1 MNTATVLHCMRQPG
15 TMLSLLLPVLLG
27 AILLPSRP
35 ANGERGHHAVTLGA
49 PRSVPY
55 SRQADPAGSNGDE
68 NKLVVRPLVVD
79 GHVAEWTTGT
89 IHEVTDRSF
98 VVRLAVRLNN
108 ALPGE
113 KSGKNGDW
121 IWQRG
126 AWLLV
131 DRVTGHATTLKLPDY
146 DPVVSDVVWFRDYAA
161 YCGLSGSGKS
171 LYAMVAQIATR
182 KPLLHKKLQAYD
194 AEHAL
199 SPVCNEAVWQRDPL
213 RVTFQPA
220 GGTARSFD
228 LFGAAGAFPAPN
240 PPAATDGAHTDA
252 VRPAGMNP
260 AGVSPAGVNSSGAS
274 PTLVRPAASGGSG
287 AGSAGTA
294 PPVPPVSPQS

>member
-1 MNTATVLHCMRQPG
+1 MNIATVFHCRRQPG
-15 TMLSLLLPVLLG
+15 SLQSLLLPVLLS

-35 ANGERGHHAVTLGA
+35 AHGERGHHAVTLGA

-79 GHVAEWTTGT
+79 GHVAEWTTGA

-113 KSGKNGDW
+113 KTGKNGDW

-126 AWLLV
+126 VWLLV
-131 DRVTGHATTLKLPDY
+131 DRVTGHATALKLPDY
-146 DPVVSDVVWFRDYAA
+146 DPVVSEVVWFRDYAA
-161 YCGLSGSGKS
+161 YCGLSASGKS

-182 KPLLHKKLQAYD
+182 KPLLHKKLQAFD
-194 AEHAL
+194 ATHAL

-213 RVTFQPA
+213 RVTFQPT

-228 LFGAAGAFPAPN
+228 LFGAASATAVPN
-240 PPAATDGAHTDA
+240 SPAATDGSHTD
-252 VRPAGMNP
+252 VIRTAGMNP
-260 AGVSPAGVNSSGAS
+260 AGGN
-274 PTLVRPAASGGSG
+274 PTLVRPAASGVSGPGSG
-287 AGSAGTA
+287 GEASPA
-294 PPVPPVSPQS
+294 PPVSPQD

>member
-1 MNTATVLHCMRQPG
+1 MNRVTVSRCWRQFG
-15 TMLSLLLPVLLG
+15 MQRNLLLPVLLG
-27 AILLPSRP
+27 AILLPCRS
-35 ANGERGHHAVTLGA
+35 AHGERGHHAVTLGA

-55 SRQADPAGSNGDE
+55 SPQADPAGSNGDE

-79 GHVAEWTTGT
+79 GHIAEWTTGP

-126 AWLLV
+126 PWLLV
-131 DRVTGHATTLKLPDY
+131 DRVTGHAATLKLPDY
-146 DPVVSDVVWFRDYAA
+146 DPVVSDVVWFRDDAA
-161 YCGLSGSGKS
+161 YCGLSASGKS

-194 AEHAL
+194 AGHAL

-213 RVTFQPA
+213 SVTFQLA
-220 GGTARSFD
+220 GGTAHTYA
-228 LFGAAGAFPAPN
+228 LFGVATASAAPN
-240 PPAATDGAHTDA
+240 SPAATNASHADTGHSSRANS
-252 VRPAGMNP
+252 VQGNP
-260 AGVSPAGVNSSGAS
+260 AAINSTRAQ
-274 PTLVRPAASGGSG
+274 PAASGDSG
-287 AGSAGTA
+287 AGTSEPTSTA
-294 PPVPPVSPQS
+294 PSSSPQH